1 MTNYDDEDYTI
12 VKREEER
19 RAIAKTIADEIV
31 ERAKALERIVIEK
44 EYDESGVLRR
54 ETTRKERIEF

>member
-1 MTNYDDEDYTI
+1 MTNYDDEDHAI

-19 RAIAKTIADEIV
+19 RAIAKTIADEIA
-31 ERAKALERIVIEK
+31 ERSKALERIVIEK